1 MLRVLLRF
9 TSHSSLCFQPNQSRL
24 YFNIITYNCLVEIEL
39 HREIYH
45 FTHERQPLKLDS
57 NQHSAISRSFYH
69 LNYLSYEVSVFP
81 DCHLG
86 QRTGRTTKNQN
97 ARIAATPKSVT
108 GTQYHLVRL
117 LGVRAQ
123 NQIRNPIA
131 ARDRTAATIIGN
143 IWKSLLLL
151 KCVPNSF
158 SRDYRLGTAS
168 ANQITEVLG

>member
-1 MLRVLLRF
+1 M
-9 TSHSSLCFQPNQSRL
+9 
-24 YFNIITYNCLVEIEL
+24 
-39 HREIYH
+39 
-45 FTHERQPLKLDS
+45 
-57 NQHSAISRSFYH
+57 
-69 LNYLSYEVSVFP
+69 SVFP
-81 DCHLG
+81 DSHIS
-86 QRTGRTTKNQN
+86 QRIGKTTKNQN

-143 IWKSLLLL
+143 IWRSLLLL
-151 KCVPNSF
+151 RCVPNSF

-168 ANQITEVLG
+168 ANQITEVLDRFLFHQSKATPVGESITTSLLGYRSFVKDYRNYYNSFGPSGTARTSTCLVRVLRL

>member
-1 MLRVLLRF
+1 M
-9 TSHSSLCFQPNQSRL
+9 
-24 YFNIITYNCLVEIEL
+24 
-39 HREIYH
+39 
-45 FTHERQPLKLDS
+45 
-57 NQHSAISRSFYH
+57 
-69 LNYLSYEVSVFP
+69 SVFP
-81 DCHLG
+81 DSHLN
-86 QRTGRTTKNQN
+86 QRIGKTTKNQN

-151 KCVPNSF
+151 KYVPNSF

-168 ANQITEVLG
+168 ANQITEVLDRFLFHQSKATPVGESITTSLLGYRSFVKDYRNYYNSFGPSGRGRTSTCLVRVLRL